1 MIKQISSRLEDL
13 EVKELLAYSVFPDPE
28 RLDQAVEAY
37 RKPNGLEL
45 YGYEEEGVLVGIIGV
60 DKVEDEMTIKHIA
73 VTPENRGKDYG
84 RGMILELMVQQKPAR
99 VIAETDEEAV
109 GFYRSIGFEIY
120 SLGEIYPGV
129 ERFRCVYEVEEEEE

>member
-1 MIKQISSRLEDL
+1 MIKDISFRLDDL

-28 RLDQAVEAY
+28 QLDQAVAAY

-45 YGYEEEGVLVGIIGV
+45 YGYEEEGLLVGIIGV
-60 DKVEDEMTIKHIA
+60 DTIDDEMTIKHIA

-84 RGMILELMVQQKPAR
+84 RGMILELLLQQKPSR
-99 VIAETDEEAV
+99 VVAETDDESV

-120 SLGEIYPGV
+120 SLGEQYPGV
-129 ERFRCVYEVEEEEE
+129 ERYRCVYEVEQEEE